1 MSILSRPLPLG
12 LLAAGLIVDSL
23 PVSAATFEPLFDT
36 VETYSTEITLSEDP
50 ADIYYPVSD
59 GGEEFPVALL
69 LQGALVDKSDYS
81 EYASQVASYGF
92 VVVVPNNERTV
103 IGPTGE
109 PFTGLLAEQQ
119 QINEVLTY
127 LEGEDVNPDSPISGI
142 VDPNRLGLLGHSFG
156 GAVGIGAIADTC
168 FVPLC
173 DGEFTPPEALMAGA
187 FYGAGFVIPQAGGTP
202 PIDNG
207 DVPIAL
213 IIGTEDGVEELADVQ
228 RTYEQIQQPP
238 KALVTVLGANHYG
251 ITNEDSPRDPL
262 RPTLPQDEATQTI
275 AQWSGLFLRAHV
287 LDDEAAFDYIYNTG
301 DDRDPNVEVV
311 SQVESVPEPAS
322 IMGLIAIGVLGIG
335 LGNRGLASRGAIN
348 DR

>member
-1 MSILSRPLPLG
+1 
-12 LLAAGLIVDSL
+12 
-23 PVSAATFEPLFDT
+23 
-36 VETYSTEITLSEDP
+36 
-50 ADIYYPVSD
+50 
-59 GGEEFPVALL
+59 
-69 LQGALVDKSDYS
+69 
-81 EYASQVASYGF
+81 
-92 VVVVPNNERTV
+92 
-103 IGPTGE
+103 
-109 PFTGLLAEQQ
+109 
-119 QINEVLTY
+119 
-127 LEGEDVNPDSPISGI
+127 
-142 VDPNRLGLLGHSFG
+142 
-156 GAVGIGAIADTC
+156 
-168 FVPLC
+168 
-173 DGEFTPPEALMAGA
+173 
-187 FYGAGFVIPQAGGTP
+187 
-202 PIDNG
+202 
-207 DVPIAL
+207 
-213 IIGTEDGVEELADVQ
+213 VQ